1 MQATYRSV
9 EEMLAQLRP
18 SYPIYCFRPAEFER
32 QVRRF
37 MDGFPGR
44 VLYATKCNPHPSV
57 LDTLYNAGIRH
68 FDTASLAEIAL
79 VSERFEDARCY
90 FHHPVK
96 SPAAISSAY
105 LVFGVRDFTID
116 HGNELDKVIRETDGG
131 RDVAVQVR
139 MATAGGYATYNLSA
153 KFGAPPEE
161 CVHLLRRVAA
171 EGLTAGLS
179 FHVGS
184 QCSYPKAYSEALKTA
199 GEVIAEAGV
208 PIKSLNVGGGFPAPY
223 AGYDVPPIEEFLAE
237 IRQAH
242 GALDLPDDTILM
254 CEPGRGMVAEGC
266 TMLVQVHLR
275 KDNQIYVND
284 GVYGSL
290 FEVRESKLSPP
301 ARAIRLDSPV
311 SNETADF
318 IVFGPTCDSVDVLP
332 NTMTLPA
339 DVREG
344 DWIEIGQVGAY
355 SNAVA
360 TKFNGFQAE
369 TFVAITE
376 QPQRWEVA

>member
-1 MQATYRSV
+1 MQATYQSV
-9 EEMLAQLRP
+9 EDMLAQLRP

-32 QVRRF
+32 QARRF
-37 MDGFPGR
+37 LEGFPGR

-57 LDTLYNAGIRH
+57 LDTLYGAGILH

-116 HGNELDKVIRETDGG
+116 HGNELDKIIRETDGG
-131 RDVAVQVR
+131 RDVGVQVR

-161 CVHLLRRVAA
+161 CVRLLRRVAA

-184 QCSYPKAYSEALKTA
+184 QCTHPEAYGMALKTA

-208 PIKSLNVGGGFPAPY
+208 PISCLNVGGGFPAHY
-223 AGYDVPPIEEFLAE
+223 AGYEVPPIEDFLAE
-237 IRQAH
+237 IRTVSA
-242 GALDLPDDTILM
+242 GLGLPDDTVLM
-254 CEPGRGMVAEGC
+254 CEPGRSMVAEGC
-266 TMLVQVHLR
+266 TMVVQVHLR
-275 KDNQIYVND
+275 KDNQIYIND

-290 FEVRESKLSPP
+290 FEVRESGLSPP
-301 ARAIRLDSPV
+301 ARAIRLDGPV
-311 SNETADF
+311 ANDTDAF
-318 IVFGPTCDSVDVLP
+318 TVFGPTCDCVDVLP
-332 NTMTLPA
+332 NSMTLPA

-376 QPQRWEVA
+376 QPQRWAVA